1 MANVTSEDM
10 GRAEVQLFDGIRNI
24 SILTVVVSLMMF
36 LMGRSAM
43 RTTEKKKSKVAQRMF
58 GRHFFLFLAFLV
70 FYVFTRKQTRAFKD
84 VFDKL
89 KEGDKNVA
97 SITSMKAADVVK
109 TPKRNLKAMY
119 IDLDNMF
126 QRYQVPEEMKMMMD
140 DMRFAGNEIMANMT
154 EDMDRMFQRHP
165 IPQEVRDLMND
176 IHGFHK
182 DLKRGHHYEEE
193 PLDVEDDE
201 SDDEFDGRKM
211 AYRMF
216 APGLY
221 EQAMKKERGHRHGRH
236 HGPSVR
242 ADKGNKKDAVKDWPK
257 MHAMCPVML
266 FFIIASIYQICHIK
280 FLEKALAKLEF
291 LRKAQKIVKKKLGK
305 KQERCAPAQ
314 KANIVPVVPQQVQMV
329 VKEQAAPNMAQP
341 LIMPVMPL
349 IQKQKPMKVQD
360 VEEIPTVNESFD
372 YSMSDPLVDGLTD
385 IVSEP
390 DEASHTGFV
399 ASKNSMM

>member
-1 MANVTSEDM
+1 
-10 GRAEVQLFDGIRNI
+10 
-24 SILTVVVSLMMF
+24 
-36 LMGRSAM
+36 
-43 RTTEKKKSKVAQRMF
+43 
-58 GRHFFLFLAFLV
+58 
-70 FYVFTRKQTRAFKD
+70 
-84 VFDKL
+84 
-89 KEGDKNVA
+89 
-97 SITSMKAADVVK
+97 
-109 TPKRNLKAMY
+109 
-119 IDLDNMF
+119 
-126 QRYQVPEEMKMMMD
+126 
-140 DMRFAGNEIMANMT
+140 
-154 EDMDRMFQRHP
+154 
-165 IPQEVRDLMND
+165 
-176 IHGFHK
+176 
-182 DLKRGHHYEEE
+182 
-193 PLDVEDDE
+193 
-201 SDDEFDGRKM
+201 
-211 AYRMF
+211 
-216 APGLY
+216 
-221 EQAMKKERGHRHGRH
+221 
-236 HGPSVR
+236 
-242 ADKGNKKDAVKDWPK
+242 

-305 KQERCAPAQ
+305 KQERCAPSQ

-341 LIMPVMPL
+341 LIMPFMPL